1 MYLKNEHVKSNYY
14 LNKFN
19 LKQKIINFMV
29 TLHAYEMAIRD
40 VKKHKGVDI
49 SYPRAVMAAFD
60 LIYPETS
67 GHMNGFDRL
76 IAFVRY
82 QAPSWR
88 SLSLRKRIP
97 LVGNRSQVR
106 L

>member
-1 MYLKNEHVKSNYY
+1 MLKIKIKNKDVKSNYY

-19 LKQKIINFMV
+19 LRQKLINFMV
-29 TLHAYEMAIRD
+29 TVQAYEMAIRA

-49 SYPRAVMAAFD
+49 SYPRAIMAVFD

-67 GHMNGFDRL
+67 GHMNGFDRM

-82 QAPSWR
+82 RAPS
-88 SLSLRKRIP
+88 
-97 LVGNRSQVR
+97 
-106 L
+106 

>member
-1 MYLKNEHVKSNYY
+1 
-14 LNKFN
+14 
-19 LKQKIINFMV
+19 MV
-29 TLHAYEMAIRD
+29 TVQAYEMAIRA

-49 SYPRAVMAAFD
+49 SYPRAIMAVFD

-82 QAPSWR
+82 RAPSWR
-88 SLSLRKRIP
+88 SLYLRKRIP
-97 LVGNRSQVR
+97 LVGNRSQVG
-106 L
+106 LSHFSL